1 MNNLFGE
8 GEPSPQKHRDKPA
21 AHSESAP
28 SPLAERMRPATL
40 DEVVGQDTILAPGRP
55 LREAIERDT
64 LQSIILW
71 GPPGTGKT
79 TIARLIATATK
90 ADFVAFSAVL
100 SGVKEIRAVME
111 RAEET
116 RRRLARRTILFVDE
130 IHRFNKAQQD
140 AFLHH
145 VEAGHIVLIG
155 ATTENPSFEVNSAL
169 LSRSKVFVLQP
180 LDKTALIAIL
190 HRALVDSERGLGAL
204 RPRVDAEAAQ
214 AIALYAN
221 GDARIA
227 LGTLELAVSVA
238 SAKGSVHEKGANSGS
253 DPEVTVGVVAG
264 VVQNRMLLYDRAGE
278 EHYNLVSALHK
289 SMRNSDPDAAVYWL
303 ARMLEAG
310 EDPLYVARRL
320 VRFASEDVGNAD
332 PQALSIAVAAKDAV
346 HFIGMPEGNTAL
358 AQAAIYLAT
367 APKSNAVYRA
377 YLGAAESAGRETA
390 EPVPLHLRNA
400 PTRLMKDL
408 NYGKDYQYAH
418 DNPDAVTDM
427 SCLPPS
433 QHGRRYYEPVE
444 RGFEREIRKRMEYW
458 ETLKRSATRGQRS
471 GTPEASDE

>member
-1 MNNLFGE
+1 MTDLFGDDE
-8 GEPSPQKHRDKPA
+8 AVASARKDPA
-21 AHSESAP
+21 SGSTPA
-28 SPLAERMRPATL
+28 SPLAERMRPRTL
-40 DEVVGQDTILAPGRP
+40 DDVVGQDAILAPGRA
-55 LREAIERDT
+55 LREAIDRDT
-64 LQSIILW
+64 LQSIVLW

-79 TIARLIATATK
+79 TIARLIASATK
-90 ADFVAFSAVL
+90 AEFTAFSAVL
-100 SGVKEIRAVME
+100 SGVKDIRAVME
-111 RAEET
+111 RAEQT
-116 RRRLARRTILFVDE
+116 RRRLGRRTILFVDE

-145 VEAGHIVLIG
+145 VEAGDIVLIG

-180 LDKTALIAIL
+180 LDAAALVTIL
-190 HRALVDSERGLGAL
+190 RRALEDAERGLGAQ
-204 RPRVDAEAAQ
+204 RIAAEDEALNGIAQ
-214 AIALYAN
+214 YAN
-221 GDARIA
+221 GDARVA
-227 LGTLELAVSVA
+227 LNTLELAANLAGSKPATGEARIDAALVA
-238 SAKGSVHEKGANSGS
+238 
-253 DPEVTVGVVAG
+253 DLL
-264 VVQNRMLLYDRAGE
+264 QNRMLLYDRAGE
-278 EHYNLVSALHK
+278 EHYNLISALHK
-289 SMRNSDPDAAVYWL
+289 SMRNSDPDASIYWL

-320 VRFASEDVGNAD
+320 VRFASEDIGNAD
-332 PQALSIAVAAKDAV
+332 PQALSIAMAAKEAV

-377 YLGAAESAGRETA
+377 YLDAADSASRETA

-400 PTRLMKDL
+400 PTRLMKEL

-433 QHGRRYYEPVE
+433 QQGRRYYRPAE

-458 ETLKRSATRGQRS
+458 EKLKKK
-471 GTPEASDE
+471 EEK